1 MMSERPILA
10 TIESTRT
17 GPLGTC
23 TVVLAYRDQTH
34 SGTAS
39 ASVGADVGNSLKLV
53 AEAAAEAIQ
62 SQLEGRWNLEVRA
75 VALAEVGDQAVCLVQ
90 VADLDA
96 GDMLFGVAGV
106 GNDDVEKAMA
116 RAVLDACNRRM
127 QPKLDSD

>member
-10 TIESTRT
+10 TIESTLT
-17 GPLGTC
+17 GSLGMC
-23 TVVLAYRDQTH
+23 TVVLAYRNDTH

-39 ASVGADVGNSLKLV
+39 ASVGADIGNSLKLV
-53 AEAAAEAIQ
+53 AEAAAQAIQ
-62 SQLEGRWNLEVRA
+62 AQLEGRWNLEVRA
-75 VALAEVGDQAVCLVQ
+75 VALAEVGDQEVCLVQ

-127 QPKLDSD
+127 QPKLDGD

>member
-1 MMSERPILA
+1 MMSDRPILA

-23 TVVLAYRDQTH
+23 TVVLAYRDDTH

-39 ASVGADVGNSLKLV
+39 ASVGADIGNSLKLV
-53 AEAAAEAIQ
+53 AEAAAAAIQ
-62 SQLEGRWNLEVRA
+62 AQLEGRWNLEVQA
-75 VALAEVGDQAVCLVQ
+75 VELAEIGGQTVCLVQ

-96 GDMLFGVAGV
+96 GDLLYGVAGV
-106 GNDDVEKAMA
+106 GHDDVEKAMA

-127 QPKLDSD
+127 QPRLDSD